1 MLLKEIIDRIKV
13 SNLVGREDVDIT
25 GVNIDS
31 RKVSNG
37 HLFVAIKGT
46 QVDGHQYIA
55 KAIENGAVAV
65 ACEQLP
71 SEIVEGVTFVVVE
84 SSENVV
90 GIMATVFYGDPSR

>member
-55 KAIENGAVAV
+55 KAIEN
-65 ACEQLP
+65 
-71 SEIVEGVTFVVVE
+71 
-84 SSENVV
+84 
-90 GIMATVFYGDPSR
+90 